1 MNTEEE
7 LLKRLGMNPTTEK
20 NNFRHIVKICAF
32 ALCVLFFACPL
43 AKCSKDDSL
52 TASGW
57 EIATGKGELFN
68 AANKVS
74 KNKDDGYPLVF
85 ALIIIPAV
93 LLVFAFTNKSFIVL
107 RNVSIAGL
115 VVKIIF
121 LIAAHIKLSG
131 YYEGAFKLT
140 GNNWFILLIYAGLAG
155 FTLHCAKHEEGGDI
169 LEKLLSSSKDTQEA
183 SNLLNL
189 SSSENTLGKSD
200 PLNLLSSK
208 NNRGKSDDPL
218 NLL

>member
-7 LLKRLGMNPTTEK
+7 LLKRLDMNPTTEK
-20 NNFRHIVKICAF
+20 NNFRHIVKICALV
-32 ALCVLFFACPL
+32 LCVLFFVCPL
-43 AKCSKDDSL
+43 VECSKDDSL

-68 AANKVS
+68 AANK
-74 KNKDDGYPLVF
+74 DGYPLVF

-107 RNVSIAGL
+107 RNVSITGL

-155 FTLHCAKHEEGGDI
+155 FTLHCAKQEEGGDI

-189 SSSENTLGKSD
+189 SSSENTQ
-200 PLNLLSSK
+200 
-208 NNRGKSDDPL
+208 GKSDDPL